1 MTLAKRYEQE
11 KASGRLTTDVIWLN
25 YGFPYGAT
33 EPNAKQVPFNELPDD
48 LKKMRVTDSKWDT
61 AFGAKFCW
69 VEDGQLCVGSDA
81 NPLK

>member
-1 MTLAKRYEQE
+1 MTLEKRYEQVRKE
-11 KASGRLTTDVIWLN
+11 GRLITDIVWLN
-25 YGFPYGAT
+25 YGYPYGAT
-33 EPNAKQVPFNELPDD
+33 EPNVREVPFGELPEEM
-48 LKKMRVTDSKWDT
+48 KRMRVTDNKWDT